1 MFEAQTEMINTL
13 AKAND
18 VDELKRRIPEAL
30 EIVKTYRQKLLNNEV
45 DLWDLIITKHMSKNP
60 KRYKQLVSQVIAAE
74 QLMKEGADIH
84 AGNSVRFLF
93 THADDKRHERRVK
106 AAQLIE
112 KGINPDTKK
121 YLLLLYSSAANLLS
135 FQGYT
140 TKSVYDSIRGQ
151 NQRSLGNFLG
161 LK

>member
-1 MFEAQTEMINTL
+1 MINTL